1 LFNAVLAQE
10 ELGDGPLVDH
20 YRQRGAEPVRCDQ
33 RRLRS
38 QGYDVTL
45 APLQGARPTGTLRH
59 DPRSVALAVMRFYKR
74 QRRSKAAQPVA

>member
-1 LFNAVLAQE
+1 
-10 ELGDGPLVDH
+10 
-20 YRQRGAEPVRCDQ
+20 VRCDQ

-59 DPRSVALAVMRFYKR
+59 DPRSVALAVMRFYR
-74 QRRSKAAQPVA
+74 ASKKQKSQSSKQT